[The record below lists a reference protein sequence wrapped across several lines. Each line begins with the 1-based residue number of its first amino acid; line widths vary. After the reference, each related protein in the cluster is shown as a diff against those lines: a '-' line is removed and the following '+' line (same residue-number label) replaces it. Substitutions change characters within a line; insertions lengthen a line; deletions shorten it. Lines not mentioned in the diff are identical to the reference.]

1 MAATGRTNAPSP
13 RASWARPPEPRAER
27 RPGVVAAPGCPSATT
42 VTQRQTPSNAL
53 PCAFAPLRLSVALLP
68 FALCACWSQQPA
80 AARAD
85 YQQAQK
91 NAEALQKQGQF
102 REAITACEAFM
113 RAHPDATAGC
123 QLFLAEKA
131 LANLVDRILLR
142 DIKERDQTV
151 PICEAA
157 VKEFEGVPYYWAV
170 CAKYV
175 IQAKMWRAG
184 EQGAAA
190 DLANQVVE
198 KLGDRLP
205 PGYVGASLLMFH
217 VYALRNAGRFDEAL
231 EAAKK
236 DAKLRP
242 LLLSNDE
249 FFQALYGAV
258 SGAKKPDQ
266 LLSVA
271 KLAFVLSDFQ
281 EGSLTRATE
290 LVTKAL
296 TATQGPGVAIQFARS
311 QEDATAPNPLKH
323 VPLLDLGDG
332 KAIVA
337 AAAEN
342 DTDGRFNALL
352 YAGDVRQAVELA
364 KEQLRTS
371 AGVDFRMA
379 TALRNLA
386 RCFKAHD
393 LNLIRANQFLEFHR
407 TGAGVNPLPELEGEL
422 ANAVTP

>member
-1 MAATGRTNAPSP
+1 MTRTGRTNPPSP
-13 RASWARPPEPRAER
+13 RAQWARPPERRAK
-27 RPGVVAAPGCPSATT
+27 RPSRVVAAPGCPSATT

-85 YQQAQK
+85 YEQAQK

-102 REAITACEAFM
+102 REAITACEAFF

-142 DIKERDQTV
+142 DLKERDQTV
-151 PICEAA
+151 SICEAA
-157 VKEFEGVPYYWAV
+157 VKEFPNVPYYWAI
-170 CAKYV
+170 CASYV
-175 IQAKMWRAG
+175 IQAKMWVEG
-184 EQGAAA
+184 ERDQAA
-190 DLANQVVE
+190 DLANEVVA
-198 KLGDRLP
+198 KLGDQLP
-205 PGYVGASLLMFH
+205 QGYVASKLLMFH

-236 DAKLRP
+236 DVKLRP

-249 FFQALYGAV
+249 FFQALYGAI

-271 KLAFVLSDFQ
+271 KLAFVLCDFQ
-281 EGSLTRATE
+281 EGNITRATE

-352 YAGDVRQAVELA
+352 YAGTLAEAVELA
-364 KEQLRTS
+364 KEQLRIS
-371 AGVDFRMA
+371 AGVDWRMA

-407 TGAGVNPLPELEGEL
+407 TGAGVNPLPALEGEL
-422 ANAVTP
+422 ANAPNP

>member
-1 MAATGRTNAPSP
+1 MWRPAAAASSGCPRLTAATQ
-13 RASWARPPEPRAER
+13 R
-27 RPGVVAAPGCPSATT
+27 RY
-42 VTQRQTPSNAL
+42 PSNAL
-53 PCAFAPLRLSVALLP
+53 LCVSAPLRLCVALI
-68 FALCACWSQQPA
+68 ALSPPACWSQQP

-123 QLFLAEKA
+123 QQ

-142 DIKERDQTV
+142 DLKERDQTV

-157 VKEFEGVPYYWAV
+157 VKEFENVPYYWAV

-184 EQGAAA
+184 EQGEAA

-198 KLGDRLP
+198 KLGDNLP
-205 PGYVGASLLMFH
+205 QGYVASALLMFH

-296 TATQGPGVAIQFARS
+296 TATQGPGVAIQFAKS
-311 QEDATAPNPLKH
+311 QEDATAPNPLKD

-337 AAAEN
+337 AAAET

-352 YAGDVRQAVELA
+352 YAGTLAEALELA

-371 AGVDFRMA
+371 AGVDWRMA

-393 LNLIRANQFLEFHR
+393 LNLLRANQFLEFHR
-407 TGAGVNPLPELEGEL
+407 TGAGVNPLPELEAEL
-422 ANAVTP
+422 AAAPTATPTEPRQ

>member
-1 MAATGRTNAPSP
+1 VAATGRTNAPSP

-123 QLFLAEKA
+123 QQ

-184 EQGAAA
+184 EQGEAA

-198 KLGDRLP
+198 KLGDNLP
-205 PGYVGASLLMFH
+205 QGYVASALLMFH

-296 TATQGPGVAIQFARS
+296 TSTQGPGVAIQFAKS
-311 QEDATAPNPLKH
+311 QGTLRVPEDPEAPNPLKD

-337 AAAEN
+337 AAAET

-352 YAGDVRQAVELA
+352 YAGTLAEAVELA
-364 KEQLRTS
+364 KEQLRIS
-371 AGVDFRMA
+371 AGVDSRMA

-407 TGAGVNPLPELEGEL
+407 TGAGVNPLPALEGEL

>member
-1 MAATGRTNAPSP
+1 MGDN
-13 RASWARPPEPRAER
+13 
-27 RPGVVAAPGCPSATT
+27 
-42 VTQRQTPSNAL
+42 L
-53 PCAFAPLRLSVALLP
+53 P
-68 FALCACWSQQPA
+68 Q
-80 AARAD
+80 
-85 YQQAQK
+85 
-91 NAEALQKQGQF
+91 
-102 REAITACEAFM
+102 
-113 RAHPDATAGC
+113 
-123 QLFLAEKA
+123 
-131 LANLVDRILLR
+131 
-142 DIKERDQTV
+142 
-151 PICEAA
+151 
-157 VKEFEGVPYYWAV
+157 
-170 CAKYV
+170 
-175 IQAKMWRAG
+175 
-184 EQGAAA
+184 
-190 DLANQVVE
+190 
-198 KLGDRLP
+198 
-205 PGYVGASLLMFH
+205 GYVASALLMFH

-296 TATQGPGVAIQFARS
+296 TATQGPGVAIQFAKS
-311 QEDATAPNPLKH
+311 QEDATAPNPLKD

-337 AAAEN
+337 AAAET

-352 YAGDVRQAVELA
+352 YAGNLAEAVELA
-364 KEQLRTS
+364 KEQLRIS
-371 AGVDFRMA
+371 AGVDWRMA

-407 TGAGVNPLPELEGEL
+407 TGAGVNPLPALEGEL
-422 ANAVTP
+422 AHAVTP